1 MSVVHAPTPP
11 PPNLG
16 LTGGIASGK
25 STVARILRDEGC
37 VVADSDELARQAYND
52 PEIRAQLLAWWGD
65 RVRECHAC
73 HAPPDGMPPPIDRG
87 AVAEIVFASPSERAR
102 LEALVHPW
110 IAKRREAILAAAPA
124 GTRAL
129 VIDAP
134 LLHEAG
140 LTGRCDRVIFVET
153 PEETRVSRARAARG
167 WGVAELAR
175 REAAQWPLDRK
186 RALADHVIRNDGD
199 PASLRAQV
207 RAVLDE
213 VSSVRGCAGSAGPAS

>member
-1 MSVVHAPTPP
+1 
-11 PPNLG
+11 
-16 LTGGIASGK
+16 
-25 STVARILRDEGC
+25 VARILRDEGC
-37 VVADSDELARQAYND
+37 VVADSDDLARHAYND
-52 PEIRAQLLAWWGD
+52 PDVRRQLFAWWGD
-65 RVRECHAC
+65 RVRECHSC
-73 HAPPDGMPPPIDRG
+73 PGPPDGMPPPVDRR
-87 AVAEIVFASPSERAR
+87 AVAEIVFAAPAERAR
-102 LEALVHPW
+102 LEALIHPW
-110 IAKRREAILAAAPA
+110 IARRRAELFAAAPA

-140 LTGRCDRVIFVET
+140 LTGQCDRVIFVET

-167 WGVAELAR
+167 WGVTELAR

-186 RALADHVIRNDGD
+186 RALADHVICNDGD

-213 VSSVRGCAGSAGPAS
+213 VSPVRGTAGSPASS